1 VAKPFVSVL
10 IDTYNHERFI
20 EEAIVSVLQQ
30 DFPAAD
36 REIIVVDDGST
47 DRTPDIV
54 RKFEPQ
60 VRLLRKANGGQA
72 SAFNAGIPECK
83 GEIVAFLDGDD
94 WWARNKLTLVM
105 EVMANDPALG
115 LVGHGIISVH
125 QDRREQ
131 VESLREGFEFKADSV
146 EGARLLRRRGAFL
159 GTSRMA
165 IRARVLCRIG
175 PVPPEIEIQA
185 DEFLFTLAA
194 ALACVRILPETLTYY
209 RLHDANS
216 FQMASHDLTKLRRK
230 QTSLAALANGLS
242 RRLGELGIKASVM
255 RELVEFSQ
263 ISADQLR
270 LITAGGWPWETV
282 DTEWRMYRL
291 LHPDATRSHQVF
303 KFATLLGALFATPRV
318 YYAVQ
323 RKLAQNGTYLRIRRR
338 WLPVPGM
345 QHIDKTWRARS

>member
-10 IDTYNHERFI
+10 VDTYNQERFI
-20 EEAIVSVLQQ
+20 EEAIVSVLEQ
-30 DFPAAD
+30 DFPAAE

-54 RKFEPQ
+54 RRFEPQ

-72 SAFNAGIPECK
+72 SAFNAGIPECH

-94 WWARNKLTLVM
+94 WWARNKLARVTD
-105 EVMANDPALG
+105 VMANHPDLD

-125 QDRREQ
+125 QDGREH
-131 VESLREGFEFKADSV
+131 VETLREGFEFKADTL

-165 IRARVLCRIG
+165 IRRSLLCRIG
-175 PVPPEIEIQA
+175 LVPQEIEIQA
-185 DEFLFTLAA
+185 DEYLFTLAS
-194 ALACVRILPETLTYY
+194 ALGSVRVLPETLTCY

-216 FQMASHDLTKLRRK
+216 FQMASHDLTRLRRK
-230 QTSLAALANGLS
+230 QRALAALAKGLS
-242 RRLGELGIKASVM
+242 RRLEELEIKPSVI

-270 LITAGGWPWETV
+270 LILAGGWPWETV
-282 DTEWRMYRL
+282 DTEWKMYRL
-291 LHPDATRSHQVF
+291 LYPDAARSHRVF
-303 KFATLLGALFATPRV
+303 KFATLLGALFTTPRV
-318 YYAVQ
+318 YYAAQ
-323 RKLAQNGTYLRIRRR
+323 RKLAQNSAYLRIRRR
-338 WLPVPGM
+338 WLPVPEM
-345 QHIDKTWRARS
+345 RHIDKTWRPKS